1 VHTGGDCL
9 GLMRRAL
16 DHDLVVNVQNDV
28 IELAQ

>member
-9 GLMRRAL
+9 GLMGRAL
-16 DHDLVVNVQNDV
+16 DHDFVVNVQHDV